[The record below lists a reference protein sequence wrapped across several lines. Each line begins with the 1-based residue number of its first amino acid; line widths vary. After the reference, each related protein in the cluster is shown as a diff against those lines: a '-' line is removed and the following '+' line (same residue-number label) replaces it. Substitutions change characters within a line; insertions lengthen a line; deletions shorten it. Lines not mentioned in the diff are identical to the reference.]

1 MFFIFIIVCFFSRI
15 IGYNNGVPPLTYK
28 RFQAILSKMDSPKQP
43 EDTITSEDI
52 GSTKTPISDEHDDK
66 FGVPSLEELGRY
78 IEETDQFYF

>member
-1 MFFIFIIVCFFSRI
+1 
-15 IGYNNGVPPLTYK
+15 
-28 RFQAILSKMDSPKQP
+28 MDSPKQP

-78 IEETDQFYF
+78 IGETDRSYF